1 MQKGFK
7 FLMPVKSKTSQ
18 FEITVESLARSLT
31 LEIAVGHIFTPCEP
45 KNGIFSIVLKIIN
58 SPVLQKLIV

>member
-45 KNGIFSIVLKIIN
+45 KMGFSQLF
-58 SPVLQKLIV
+58 